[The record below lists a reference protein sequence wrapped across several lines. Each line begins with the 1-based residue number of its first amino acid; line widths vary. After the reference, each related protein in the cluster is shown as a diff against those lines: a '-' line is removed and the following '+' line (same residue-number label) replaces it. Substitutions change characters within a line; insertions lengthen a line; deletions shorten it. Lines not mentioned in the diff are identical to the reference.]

1 MKYQVSLLTLLT
13 ALLLAS
19 CSTDDYLRVV
29 PADCQALLS
38 IDLTGLA
45 DEKAAAGR
53 LETLMKS
60 ATGIDDL
67 SECGIALDARIL
79 LFETGDGLFG
89 LCAKV
94 DDESD
99 LQSFLDGPLATKG
112 FCQKT
117 VSRKDCHFTMVK
129 DSWLLGFSG
138 ESLLL
143 MGPLVSASKA
153 QLIQLMS
160 RLLNGKEKE
169 NVTDNRLYQHLDS
182 LQAPLKSVTQ
192 ARALPEQVA
201 ALLTLGAPKD
211 ADPSQVCLSL
221 TAQTEDGI
229 VEVETETFSL
239 NARLNASLHEAQ
251 KEFRPVTTK
260 YLSCVTPETP
270 LAFFLNMEG
279 ERLLALMRD
288 NPALQSLLAGVNTAI
303 DMDNILR
310 SIDGDLSLI
319 VPSRSDQKTEA
330 VVTAQLKSSDFLKD
344 IGYWKQSC
352 PAGTRIE
359 EVGSQQYLFTDGS
372 MSLYFGVSD
381 HQFYASSTPE
391 NCQLGLRADATSP
404 NEAINR
410 LEGQRMGLLVN
421 LRPLL
426 SHPLYDSML
435 QSITQLLFGDAHLI
449 VGHAKES

>member
-1 MKYQVSLLTLLT
+1 MKYQVSLLTLVI

-38 IDLTGLA
+38 VDLTGLP
-45 DEKAAAGR
+45 DEKAAADR
-53 LETLMKS
+53 VENMMKS
-60 ATGIDDL
+60 VTGIDDL
-67 SECGIALDARIL
+67 TDCGIALDARIL

-99 LQSFLDGPLATKG
+99 LQAFVDGPLAAKG
-112 FCQKT
+112 VCQKT
-117 VSRKDCHFTMVK
+117 VSRKDCHFTMVN

-153 QLIQLMS
+153 QLIQQMT
-160 RLLNGKEKE
+160 RLLNGKEKR
-169 NVTDNRLYQHLDS
+169 NVKDSRLYQRLDS
-182 LQAPLKSVTQ
+182 IQAPLTLVTQ

-221 TAQTEDGI
+221 SAHVEDDI
-229 VEVETETFSL
+229 VDVETETFSFNAQL
-239 NARLNASLHEAQ
+239 NTALHEAQ
-251 KEFRPVTTK
+251 KTFRPVTTK

-279 ERLLALMRD
+279 ERLLELMRD
-288 NPALQSLLAGVNTAI
+288 NPALQSFLVGVNTAI

-310 SIDGDLSLI
+310 SVDGDLSLI
-319 VPSRSDQKTEA
+319 VPSLSEQGTEA

-359 EVGSQQYLFTDGS
+359 DVGKQQYRFTDGA

-381 HQFYASSTPE
+381 HQFYAGTTQE
-391 NCQLGLRADATSP
+391 NCQIGLHAKEMPSHPISYLAG
-404 NEAINR
+404 
-410 LEGQRMGLLVN
+410 GQRLCGLVN
-421 LRPLL
+421 LLTLQR
-426 SHPLYDSML
+426 HPLYG
-435 QSITQLLFGDAHLI
+435 SIVQDITHSLFGNAQRLVFHSKD
-449 VGHAKES
+449 